1 MSNHITVTVGRT
13 KYNIIADDP
22 AEYVTELAEYFDNQ
36 FTELSKSSRIPALTA
51 AVLAGITVTD
61 EFFKSRNS
69 VDSLVNQIKEYVSE
83 TTRMRSEIGELRREL
98 ERTKVELERYRGKA

>member
-1 MSNHITVTVGRT
+1 MSNHITVTVGGT

-22 AEYVTELAEYFDNQ
+22 PEYIKEIAEYFDRQ
-36 FTELSKSSRIPALTA
+36 FKEISNNSRIPALTA
-51 AVLAGITVTD
+51 AVLAGVTVTD
-61 EFFKSRNS
+61 EFYKSRNS

-98 ERTKVELERYRGKA
+98 ERTKVELERCRGKA